1 MFRKYYTDNHD
12 QGKKMKYSKSISI
25 FALLLLTGIQSFA
38 CTVFMYSDGRSTLV
52 GSNEDFKRRDSQ
64 VWFIP
69 ARDGRYGYALF
80 GYDGSVQAG
89 INEKGLFWD
98 GLRAYPYTKAGNIYE
113 RLDIGGNIL
122 HKISEECATVDDVI
136 SLFEKYYWEGF
147 RVAQLMVVD
156 KTGESAIITYYNNEL
171 TVTKN
176 AGNHQVCTNF
186 RITCNEDSEN
196 YHWYNIGSKRFRK
209 AEKMI
214 NMQEMTVDNFFSIL
228 DATHQNNPIAT
239 TIYSTVCDLSSRDIY
254 ISVNGD
260 FGQICKINISEEL
273 NKGKHSY
280 FLSDLVDPSINN
292 KKDIEIHDASYLT
305 GENEKILLDNNWN
318 ETTKGKKAKYYRKI
332 EKDPDSDQYVMKDYF
347 MNDTLQGVSYYS
359 SLNPEIIDGRYLVYY
374 ENSNIRVE
382 GYFKHRLKD
391 GEWAYWSAD
400 GQIDSLIW
408 YKDGI
413 KQSTIYGR

>member
-1 MFRKYYTDNHD
+1 
-12 QGKKMKYSKSISI
+12 MKYSKSII
-25 FALLLLTGIQSFA
+25 FLVLFLQTGIQLLA
-38 CTVFMYSDGRSTLV
+38 CTVFMYTNGKSTLV
-52 GSNEDFKRRDSQ
+52 GSNEDFKKRKSQ

-69 ARDGRYGYALF
+69 ASEGRYGYALF

-98 GLRAYPYTKAGNIYE
+98 GLRAYPYTEIGNIYE
-113 RLDIGGNIL
+113 RPDIGGNIL

-171 TVTKN
+171 TVTKQ
-176 AGNHQVCTNF
+176 AGNQQICTNF
-186 RITCNEDSEN
+186 RITCKEDSEN
-196 YHWYNIGSKRFRK
+196 FHWYNIGSKRFRK

-214 NMQEMTVDNFFSIL
+214 KNQEMTVDNFFSIL
-228 DATHQNNPIAT
+228 DATHQNNIIAR
-239 TIYSTVCDLSSRDIY
+239 TIYSTVCDLVPGDIY

-260 FGQICKINISEEL
+260 YDQIKKINISEEL

-280 FLSDLVDPSINN
+280 FLSDLVDPAINN
-292 KKDIEIHDASYLT
+292 KKDIEIHDDSYLT
-305 GENEKILLDNNWN
+305 GENEKILLDINWN
-318 ETTKGKKAKYYRKI
+318 KTTKRKKAKYYRKI
-332 EKDPDSDQYVMKDYF
+332 EKDQASNHYIMKDYF
-347 MNDTLQGVSYYS
+347 INDTLQGISYYS
-359 SLNPEIIDGRYLVYY
+359 SLNPEIIDGSYLVYY

-391 GEWAYWSAD
+391 GEWSYWSAD
-400 GQIDSLIW
+400 GQIDSLIR

-413 KQSTIYGR
+413 KQSMIYSR

>member
-1 MFRKYYTDNHD
+1 
-12 QGKKMKYSKSISI
+12 MKYSKPIMLVI
-25 FALLLLTGIQSFA
+25 LFLYTGIQLLA
-38 CTVFMYSDGRSTLV
+38 CTVFMYKNGKSTLV

-98 GLRAYPYTKAGNIYE
+98 GLRAYPYTEVNNLHD

-156 KTGESAIITYYNNEL
+156 KMGESAIITYYNNEL
-171 TVTKN
+171 TVTKK

-186 RITCNEDSEN
+186 RITCLENSEN
-196 YHWYNIGSKRFRK
+196 FHWYNIGSKRFRK

-214 NMQEMTVDNFFSIL
+214 NKQEMTVDNFFSIL
-228 DATHQNNPIAT
+228 DATHQNNIFAR
-239 TIYSTVCDLSSRDIY
+239 TIYSTVCDLGSGDVY
-254 ISVNGD
+254 ISINGD
-260 FGQICKINISEEL
+260 FDQIYKINISEEL

-280 FLSDLVDPSINN
+280 FLSDLVDPAINH
-292 KKDIEIHDASYLT
+292 KKDIEIHDDSFLT
-305 GENEKILLDNNWN
+305 RENEKILLNIDWVR
-318 ETTKGKKAKYYRKI
+318 TTKRKKAKYYRKI
-332 EKDPDSDQYVMKDYF
+332 EQDPASNHYIMKDYF
-347 MNDTLQGVSYYS
+347 INGTLQGVSYYS
-359 SLNPEIIDGRYLVYY
+359 SLNPEILDGKYLEYY
-374 ENSNIRVE
+374 ESGKVKVE

-391 GEWAYWSAD
+391 GDWSYWSGD
-400 GQIDSLIW
+400 GKIDSIIK
-408 YKDGI
+408 YTDGI
-413 KQSTIYGR
+413 KKSIKYGR